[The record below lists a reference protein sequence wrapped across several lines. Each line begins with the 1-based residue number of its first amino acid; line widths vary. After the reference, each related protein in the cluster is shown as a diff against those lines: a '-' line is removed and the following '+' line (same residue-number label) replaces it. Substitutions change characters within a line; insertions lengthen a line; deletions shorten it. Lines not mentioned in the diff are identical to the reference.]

1 MPCSDEPLVT
11 AQPDE
16 ALVRLVGQRFEAF
29 ALPFLDDQ
37 GDGFA
42 YTLKMAH
49 TKRVLGLAETIC
61 AEEAL
66 PREVALAARLGAQ
79 LHDVGRFPQYRQYRT
94 FRDADSA
101 NHAALSVAH
110 ILREKLLGGV
120 PARIRRLTLGAVYL
134 HNKRSLPPIASS
146 ALRDAARVVRDSDKL
161 DIYSVMIAHFAQ
173 KNPKHPEVA
182 LNVVDAPDTYTPS
195 VLDALCRRERGDYR
209 TIVYINDFKL
219 MTIGWLYDMN
229 FRASCRLLKER
240 GYLETLFATLP
251 RDEKIDGF
259 HAQINTDLAQR
270 LDHA

>member
-1 MPCSDEPLVT
+1 MPPSAEPLT
-11 AQPDE
+11 GMQADQ
-16 ALVRLVGQRFEAF
+16 ALVRLVAQRFEAF
-29 ALPFLDDQ
+29 AGSFLDDQ

-49 TKRVLGLAETIC
+49 TKRVLALAETIC

-66 PREVALAARLGAQ
+66 PPDVALAARLGAQ
-79 LHDVGRFPQYRQYRT
+79 LHDVGRFPQYRRYRT

-101 NHAALSVAH
+101 NHAALSVTH

-120 PARIRRLTLGAVYL
+120 PAHIRRLALGAVYL
-134 HNKRSLPPIASS
+134 HNKRELPRLASS

-161 DIYSVMIAHFAQ
+161 DIYSVMIAHFSQ

-182 LNVVDAPDTYTPS
+182 LNVIDEPDKYTPA
-195 VLDALCRRERGDYR
+195 VLDALLGRKHGDYR

-219 MTIGWLYDMN
+219 MTIGWLYDLN
-229 FRASCRLLKER
+229 FRASCRLLNER

-251 RDEKIDGF
+251 KDEKVGRF
-259 HAQINTDLAQR
+259 HTQIAADLAQR
-270 LDHA
+270 LEHA